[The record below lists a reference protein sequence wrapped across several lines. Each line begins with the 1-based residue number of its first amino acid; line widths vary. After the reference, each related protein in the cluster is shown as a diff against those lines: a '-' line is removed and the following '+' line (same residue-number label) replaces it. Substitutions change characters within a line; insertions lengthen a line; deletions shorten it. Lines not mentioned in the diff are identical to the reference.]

1 MVIFNPFYIKNESC
15 ILHNESRKNTHKH
28 TKKKK
33 SLNEIWY
40 EPSVERE
47 SLRVLRASYRRY
59 SVRPGG
65 AAKLAGPGTARPARR
80 QRRVGKKIPSP
91 PLPRNSSALPSAS
104 SRSCP
109 CRRTSLS
116 LSLVSS
122 SSWCAR
128 ARFASVCFWR
138 RKILDFE
145 KKKRCFA
152 TAPSPENI
160 IIFRSLRILI
170 GSSPRL
176 ACCAGAAILLPGGRI
191 IGRVV
196 VGGFPGEVPR
206 PSDPSPP
213 HHHHR
218 RRQPSGCDG
227 ESFST
232 IAQLDTVFLG
242 YDFFS

>member
-33 SLNEIWY
+33 KLERDLVRTFSRAGEPPRAQSILPEILCASRRCCETCRPRDCTTRATTTAGGEEDPFSAAPEEFLCAPLCFVSLLPM
-40 EPSVERE
+40 PSY
-47 SLRVLRASYRRY
+47 L
-59 SVRPGG
+59 
-65 AAKLAGPGTARPARR
+65 
-80 QRRVGKKIPSP
+80 
-91 PLPRNSSALPSAS
+91 
-104 SRSCP
+104 
-109 CRRTSLS
+109 SLS
-116 LSLVSS
+116 LSLSS
-122 SSWCAR
+122 RRRPGAR

-196 VGGFPGEVPR
+196 VGGFPGEVSR

-213 HHHHR
+213 
-218 RRQPSGCDG
+218 PPPPPPPP
-227 ESFST
+227 
-232 IAQLDTVFLG
+232 ALWL
-242 YDFFS
+242 

>member
-1 MVIFNPFYIKNESC
+1 MPAQG
-15 ILHNESRKNTHKH
+15 LHDPRDDNGGWGRRSLLRRSRG
-28 TKKKK
+28 
-33 SLNEIWY
+33 I
-40 EPSVERE
+40 P
-47 SLRVLRASYRRY
+47 LRSPLLR
-59 SVRPGG
+59 
-65 AAKLAGPGTARPARR
+65 LAPAHA
-80 QRRVGKKIPSP
+80 VV
-91 PLPRNSSALPSAS
+91 PL
-104 SRSCP
+104 
-109 CRRTSLS
+109 SLS

-145 KKKRCFA
+145 IQEFNKRLALTRTEEKKKKRGEKTLFCY
-152 TAPSPENI
+152 SQNI

-196 VGGFPGEVPR
+196 VGGFPGEVSR

-213 HHHHR
+213 
-218 RRQPSGCDG
+218 PPPPPPPPALGCDG
-227 ESFST
+227 ES
-232 IAQLDTVFLG
+232 
-242 YDFFS
+242 

>member
-1 MVIFNPFYIKNESC
+1 M
-15 ILHNESRKNTHKH
+15 
-28 TKKKK
+28 
-33 SLNEIWY
+33 NEIWY

-116 LSLVSS
+116 LSLSRLVVVLV
-122 SSWCAR
+122 R
-128 ARFASVCFWR
+128 ARSLRVCLLLASKDLRFR
-138 RKILDFE
+138 EE
-145 KKKRCFA
+145 KTLFCY
-152 TAPSPENI
+152 SQNI

>member
-1 MVIFNPFYIKNESC
+1 MPAQG
-15 ILHNESRKNTHKH
+15 LHDPRDDNGGWGRRSLLRRSRG
-28 TKKKK
+28 
-33 SLNEIWY
+33 I
-40 EPSVERE
+40 P
-47 SLRVLRASYRRY
+47 LRSPLLR
-59 SVRPGG
+59 
-65 AAKLAGPGTARPARR
+65 LAPAHA
-80 QRRVGKKIPSP
+80 VV
-91 PLPRNSSALPSAS
+91 PL
-104 SRSCP
+104 
-109 CRRTSLS
+109 SLS

-145 KKKRCFA
+145 IQEFNKRLALEKKK
-152 TAPSPENI
+152 NI
-160 IIFRSLRILI
+160 SKNRSLRILI

-227 ESFST
+227 ESFLT

>member
-1 MVIFNPFYIKNESC
+1 MPAQG
-15 ILHNESRKNTHKH
+15 LHDPRDDNGGWRRRSLLRRSRG
-28 TKKKK
+28 
-33 SLNEIWY
+33 I
-40 EPSVERE
+40 P
-47 SLRVLRASYRRY
+47 LRSPLLR
-59 SVRPGG
+59 
-65 AAKLAGPGTARPARR
+65 LAPAHA
-80 QRRVGKKIPSP
+80 VV
-91 PLPRNSSALPSAS
+91 PL
-104 SRSCP
+104 
-109 CRRTSLS
+109 SLS